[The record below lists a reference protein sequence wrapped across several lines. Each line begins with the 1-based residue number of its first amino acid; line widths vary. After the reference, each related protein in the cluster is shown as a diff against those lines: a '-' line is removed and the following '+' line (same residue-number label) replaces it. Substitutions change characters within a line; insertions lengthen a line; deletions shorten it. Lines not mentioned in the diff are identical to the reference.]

1 MDNERIDN
9 EVMEEERMEEAE
21 ELETREMETSEA
33 ETDTPKQSGK
43 NLFFLVIGI
52 LVVVAIAAVLF
63 IGINSNQT
71 VARVGNQNITKDDLY
86 NRLVEYYG
94 KQTLES
100 MITETIIDMELEKAN
115 VTVTDAEL
123 QEEMNNVI
131 ESYGGLDYVLMQL
144 EASGM
149 TIEDLE
155 KDVLSYLKTMKLL
168 EPRLVA
174 TEEEIAQF
182 FESNKSYFEQPEQVQ
197 ASHILVDD
205 EETAIEVKQ
214 KLDEGADFTQLAA
227 QYSKDSSATYGGQL
241 GYFGR
246 GEMVKEFEDAAF
258 SMEVGEISDPVK
270 TSFGYHII
278 KVTDKKEAKA
288 ANLEDARAEIEE
300 IIKNQK
306 VSSEYSAWL
315 NEKKTEYN
323 VYNSLSKAK

>member
-115 VTVTDAEL
+115 ITVTDEEL
-123 QEEMNNVI
+123 QKEINRVI
-131 ESYGGLDYVLMQL
+131 ESYGGMDYVMMQL
-144 EASGM
+144 EASGL
-149 TIEDLE
+149 TLEDLE
-155 KDVLSYLKTMKLL
+155 RMC
-168 EPRLVA
+168 
-174 TEEEIAQF
+174 
-182 FESNKSYFEQPEQVQ
+182 
-197 ASHILVDD
+197 
-205 EETAIEVKQ
+205 
-214 KLDEGADFTQLAA
+214 
-227 QYSKDSSATYGGQL
+227 
-241 GYFGR
+241 
-246 GEMVKEFEDAAF
+246 
-258 SMEVGEISDPVK
+258 
-270 TSFGYHII
+270 
-278 KVTDKKEAKA
+278 
-288 ANLEDARAEIEE
+288 
-300 IIKNQK
+300 
-306 VSSEYSAWL
+306 
-315 NEKKTEYN
+315 
-323 VYNSLSKAK
+323 

>member
-1 MDNERIDN
+1 MDNERIDT
-9 EVMEEERMEEAE
+9 EVMEEGKIEETG
-21 ELETREMETSEA
+21 ELEIRGTEKDEMETGA
-33 ETDTPKQSGK
+33 PKQSGK
-43 NLFFLVIGI
+43 NLFFMVIGV
-52 LVVVAIAAVLF
+52 LVVVAIAAVLI
-63 IGINSNQT
+63 IGLSSNQT
-71 VARVGNQNITKDDLY
+71 VAKVGNQSITKDELY

-94 KQTLES
+94 EQTLDS
-100 MITETIIDMELEKAN
+100 MIIEKIVDMELEKAN